1 MLARIFSFLINFTFL
16 KKNKLNLIKMSR
28 SSGSIPSELILGET
42 TVLGQEEIV
51 KDIFLLKLKK
61 KDEFIA
67 GQFIALAMELKG
79 TSRLYSI
86 ASGVDSEHIDLLYDK
101 KPEGLLTP
109 KMIKLGKGDEVY
121 ISKPFGSFLGD
132 EKPAW
137 WIAAGTGI
145 APFASMFFSGL
156 HINKTLIHGG
166 KTRNSFYFENDFL
179 PVLGNNYIRCC
190 SQETAEGLYP
200 GRLTKYLS
208 ELKEIPAD
216 QKYYLCGSVEMV
228 VDVRDILISRGIPY
242 SNILAEIFF

>member
-1 MLARIFSFLINFTFL
+1 M
-16 KKNKLNLIKMSR
+16 NK
-28 SSGSIPSELILGET
+28 SSGSGLSELVLSET
-42 TVLGQEEIV
+42 IVLGQEQVV
-51 KDIFLLKLKK
+51 KDVFLLRLKK
-61 KDEFIA
+61 RDEFVA

-79 TSRLYSI
+79 SSRLYSI
-86 ASGVDSEHIDLLYDK
+86 ASGVAEQHIDLLYDI

-109 KMIKLGKGDEVY
+109 KMPGLQKGDKVY

-166 KTRNSFYFENDFL
+166 KTRSSFYFENDFL

>member
-1 MLARIFSFLINFTFL
+1 MN
-16 KKNKLNLIKMSR
+16 R
-28 SSGSIPSELILGET
+28 SSGSVPSELILSET
-42 TVLGQEEIV
+42 TVLGQEQIV
-51 KDIFLLKLKK
+51 KDVFLLRLKK

-67 GQFIALAMELKG
+67 GQFVALALELKG

-86 ASGVDSEHIDLLYDK
+86 ASGPSEPYIDLLYDV

-109 KMIKLGKGDEVY
+109 KMQTLQKGDKVY

-145 APFASMFFSGL
+145 APFASMFFSGFYK
-156 HINKTLIHGG
+156 NKTLIHGG
-166 KTRNSFYFENDFL
+166 KTRNSFYFEKDFL
-179 PVLGNNYIRCC
+179 PRLRENYIRCC
-190 SQETAEGLYP
+190 SQETGEGLYQ

>member
-1 MLARIFSFLINFTFL
+1 MN
-16 KKNKLNLIKMSR
+16 R
-28 SSGSIPSELILGET
+28 SSGSVPSELILSESI
-42 TVLGQEEIV
+42 VLGQEKIA
-51 KDIFLLKLKK
+51 KDVFLLRLKK
-61 KDEFIA
+61 QDEFIA

-86 ASGVDSEHIDLLYDK
+86 ASGTSEQFIDLLYDI

-109 KMIKLGKGDEVY
+109 KMQKLQKGDKVY

-156 HINKTLIHGG
+156 IQNKILIHGG
-166 KTRNSFYFENDFL
+166 KTKTSFYFEKDFL
-179 PVLGNNYIRCC
+179 PAMGENYVRCC
-190 SQETAEGLYP
+190 SRETGEGLYT

>member
-1 MLARIFSFLINFTFL
+1 MN
-16 KKNKLNLIKMSR
+16 R
-28 SSGSIPSELILGET
+28 SSGSVPSELILSESI
-42 TVLGQEEIV
+42 VLGQEKIT
-51 KDIFLLKLKK
+51 KDVFLLRLKK
-61 KDEFIA
+61 QDEFIA

-86 ASGVDSEHIDLLYDK
+86 ASGTSEQYIDLLYDI

-109 KMIKLGKGDEVY
+109 KMQKLQKGDKVY

-132 EKPAW
+132 KKPAW

-156 HINKTLIHGG
+156 IQNKILIHGG
-166 KTRNSFYFENDFL
+166 KTKNSFYFEKDFL
-179 PVLGNNYIRCC
+179 PAMGENYVRCC
-190 SQETAEGLYP
+190 SRETGEGLYN

-208 ELKEIPAD
+208 ELNEIPAD

>member
-1 MLARIFSFLINFTFL
+1 M
-16 KKNKLNLIKMSR
+16 
-28 SSGSIPSELILGET
+28 PSELILSET
-42 TVLGQEEIV
+42 TVHGQEQIV
-51 KDIFLLKLKK
+51 KDVFLLRLKK

-67 GQFIALAMELKG
+67 GQFVALALELKG

-86 ASGVDSEHIDLLYDK
+86 ANGTSEPYIDLLYDV

-109 KMIKLGKGDEVY
+109 KMQKFQKGDKVY

-145 APFASMFFSGL
+145 APFASMFFSGFDK
-156 HINKTLIHGG
+156 NKTLIHGG
-166 KTRNSFYFENDFL
+166 KTRNSFYFEKDFL
-179 PVLGNNYIRCC
+179 PRLRENYIRCC
-190 SQETAEGLYP
+190 SQETGEGLYH

-228 VDVRDILISRGIPY
+228 VEVRDILISRGIPY

>member
-1 MLARIFSFLINFTFL
+1 MN
-16 KKNKLNLIKMSR
+16 R
-28 SSGSIPSELILGET
+28 SSGSVPSELILSESI
-42 TVLGQEEIV
+42 VLGQEKIA
-51 KDIFLLKLKK
+51 KDVFLLRLKK

-86 ASGVDSEHIDLLYDK
+86 ASGTSEQYIDLLYDI

-109 KMIKLGKGDEVY
+109 KMQKLQKGDKVY

-156 HINKTLIHGG
+156 IQNKILIHGG
-166 KTRNSFYFENDFL
+166 KTKNSFYFEKDFL
-179 PVLGNNYIRCC
+179 PAMGENYVRCC
-190 SQETAEGLYP
+190 SRETGEGLYN

-208 ELKEIPAD
+208 ELNEIPAD

>member
-1 MLARIFSFLINFTFL
+1 MN
-16 KKNKLNLIKMSR
+16 R
-28 SSGSIPSELILGET
+28 SSGSVPSELILSESI
-42 TVLGQEEIV
+42 VLGQEKIA
-51 KDIFLLKLKK
+51 KDVFLLRLKK

-86 ASGVDSEHIDLLYDK
+86 ASGTSEQYMDLLYDI

-109 KMIKLGKGDEVY
+109 KMQKLQKGDKVY

-156 HINKTLIHGG
+156 IQNKILIHGG
-166 KTRNSFYFENDFL
+166 KTKNSFYFEKDFL
-179 PVLGNNYIRCC
+179 PAMGENYVRCC
-190 SQETAEGLYP
+190 SRETGEGLYN

-208 ELKEIPAD
+208 ELNEIPAD

>member
-1 MLARIFSFLINFTFL
+1 MCFLLNFTSRQ
-16 KKNKLNLIKMSR
+16 KDYLNFIYMSR
-28 SSGSIPSELILGET
+28 SSGSVPSELVLSET

-51 KDIFLLKLKK
+51 KDVFLLRLKK

-67 GQFIALAMELKG
+67 GQFIALAIELTG

-86 ASGVDSEHIDLLYDK
+86 ASGIDDNHIDLLYDK
-101 KPEGLLTP
+101 KPEGFLTP
-109 KMIKLGKGDEVY
+109 KMIKLGKGDNVY

-145 APFASMFFSGL
+145 APFASMFYSGL
-156 HINKTLIHGG
+156 HMNKTLIHGG
-166 KTRNSFYFENDFL
+166 KTRNSFYFENEFL
-179 PVLGNNYIRCC
+179 PVFGNNYIRCC
-190 SQETAEGLYP
+190 SQETGEGLYP
-200 GRLTKYLS
+200 GRLTKFLS